1 MKKSQHQLMNESLDG
16 LTQAIG
22 GISILIHMRSDYS
35 YSIMR
40 EALQMIK
47 DLILSKIT
55 CDASKTVITRKL

>member
-1 MKKSQHQLMNESLDG
+1 MNESLDG

-22 GISILIHMRSDYS
+22 GIGILIHMRSDYS
-35 YSIMR
+35 YSVMR